1 MAKPKDEGFPYSQQD
16 TNIYFEPKIRMLLS
30 RFGCDGY
37 CVWDYI
43 KQAAYSEHGYFVEWN
58 DDRQEL
64 TAADLTLS
72 AEKTGLIVAYLLKR
86 SLLISKSFN
95 GITVLTSHGIQ
106 KRFQNMAKSAKRE
119 YYTFYPEIWLLSET
133 ETLHS
138 IFCTQ
143 NQNNSGIKGDNSGIK
158 ADNSGIK
165 GQKER
170 KEKESKKEEKIYK
183 KESEVSEEEVESIEA
198 AQMEIPFLIGEESNF
213 SEKVITKSEIE
224 GYFEKIYEIYPKKV
238 SKVLA
243 KETFEHKLRGYT
255 SKEGH
260 KKARQIYK
268 MLDQQN
274 VAWSGERNGAGREFE
289 MIPHF
294 STWLNENVE
303 NSPKY
308 RRGKG

>member
-30 RFGCDGY
+30 KFGCDGY

-58 DDRQEL
+58 EDRQEL

-95 GITVLTSHGIQ
+95 GITVLTSHGVQ

-119 YYTFYPEIWLLSET
+119 YYTFYPEIWLLSEE

-143 NQNNSGIKGDNSGIK
+143 NKNNSGIKGDNSGIK

-183 KESEVSEEEVESIEA
+183 KESEFTEEEVESEEVT
-198 AQMEIPFLIGEESNF
+198 QTEIPFLIGEESSLSN
-213 SEKVITKSEIE
+213 KVITESEIE
-224 GYFEKIYEIYPKKV
+224 EYFKKIYEIYPRKV
-238 SKVLA
+238 SKIRA
-243 KETFEHKLRGYT
+243 KETFEHKLRGYST
-255 SKEGH
+255 EEGH
-260 KKARQIYK
+260 KIAQKIYK
-268 MLDQQN
+268 TVKRQAE
-274 VAWSGERNGAGREFE
+274 VWSEENEGTGRRWE

-294 STWLNENVE
+294 STWLNDNIE
-303 NSPKY
+303 NSPKFK
-308 RRGKG
+308 RGKG